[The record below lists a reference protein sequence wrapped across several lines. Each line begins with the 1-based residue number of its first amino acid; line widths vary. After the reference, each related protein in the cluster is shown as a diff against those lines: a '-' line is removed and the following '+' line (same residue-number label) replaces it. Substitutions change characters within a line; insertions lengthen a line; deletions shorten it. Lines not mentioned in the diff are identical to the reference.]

1 MWLVLQSYT
10 VWRND
15 TFQSSSITVLF
26 FPSMT
31 VIQAEEVLICLSTW
45 VLQQSF
51 LLPNTLLGAVLLVV
65 VFIIIFFF
73 HDIVGYA
80 SEVWHLQS
88 GIYTVFLS
96 KKLLTKRKA
105 NTGSQTYYLSLV
117 FTICFTRR
125 WLWNLEDLQVACCEF
140 HAYILQHTGLVVFP
154 FFFLSHEQITFQN
167 VILWI
172 QNRSEMWQVA
182 QLGRVMA
189 PFR

>member
-1 MWLVLQSYT
+1 MTRAAVIYCVKEWHFPELQHHC
-10 VWRND
+10 
-15 TFQSSSITVLF
+15 TFFSQHDCDSGRGSINLLEHVSSSAKFPPSKYSTGCCTVGC
-26 FPSMT
+26 
-31 VIQAEEVLICLSTW
+31 CLYYY
-45 VLQQSF
+45 
-51 LLPNTLLGAVLLVV
+51 
-65 VFIIIFFF
+65 FFF

-140 HAYILQHTGLVVFP
+140 HTYILQHTGLVVFP